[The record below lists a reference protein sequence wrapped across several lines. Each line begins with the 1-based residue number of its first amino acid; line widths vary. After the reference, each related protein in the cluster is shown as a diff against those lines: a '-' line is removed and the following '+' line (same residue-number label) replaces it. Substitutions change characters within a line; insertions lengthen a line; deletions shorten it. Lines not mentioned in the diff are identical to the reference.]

1 MIKLIANIKL
11 TDSNSGTLRTATFT
25 NKNNI
30 SGDYGTILA
39 KKNSIGN
46 PFILSSNGYGSKL
59 GSGDYFS
66 NKEKYFI
73 GAISSDSNGYFA
85 DGSYVIVISGD
96 AIRTL
101 NIEFDTKNNLHPNHI
116 VVNGITYSDDD
127 PIFTIGFSSPM
138 SLITIEVKDWNKPN
152 SPLIVSGIYV
162 DVEINLDER
171 SITGFEYNIYD
182 REYNDKPSYG
192 IVSSSGTISY
202 NDIDRQ
208 TIDYIRSNLINKYC
222 SVCVYISNNLY
233 STKYTI
239 TKTYTRDWEYDNNNF
254 VVTVSLQD
262 DLDKMQQYEFV
273 GLKYDGSSMTG
284 KQIYN
289 YIYKETPTEFM
300 FPEFDSLDSDTKTF
314 LTSSYIV
321 FPYMEKSSIWSAWDK
336 FAKAFCCKIYKDN
349 YGKTVVKHKV
359 I

>member
-11 TDSNSGTLRTATFT
+11 TDSNSGTLNAATFT

-30 SGDYGTILA
+30 SGDYSTILS

-66 NKEKYFI
+66 SQEKYFI
-73 GAISSDSNGYFA
+73 GSVSSDSNGNFS

-96 AIRTL
+96 SIKTL
-101 NIEFDTKNNLHPNHI
+101 NIEFDSKNNLHPNQI
-116 VVNGITYSDDD
+116 VVNNVTYSDDD
-127 PIFTIGFSSPM
+127 PIFTIGFSTPVSTV
-138 SLITIEVKDWNKPN
+138 TIEIKDWNKPN
-152 SPLIVSGIYV
+152 YPLIISGIYI

-202 NDIDRQ
+202 NDTDRQ
-208 TIDYIRSNLINKYC
+208 TIDYIRSNFIDKYC
-222 SVCVYISNNLY
+222 SVSVYISNNLY
-233 STKYTI
+233 STKHI
-239 TKTYTRDWEYDNNNF
+239 IAKTYTRDWEYDNNNF
-254 VVTVSLQD
+254 EVTVSLQD
-262 DLDKMQQYEFV
+262 DLDKMQQYEFL
-273 GLKYDGSSMTG
+273 GLKYSGDGMTG

-289 YIYKETPTEFM
+289 YLYDSTPDEFI
-300 FPEFDSLDSDTKTF
+300 FPEFDDLDEETKSF
-314 LTSSYIV
+314 LTSSKIN
-321 FPYMEKSSIWSAWDK
+321 FPYMEKSSVWSAWDK
-336 FAKAFCCKIYKDN
+336 FAKAFCCKIYKNNND
-349 YGKTVVKHKV
+349 KIIVAHKV